1 MKIAMLT
8 TSYPKWPGETTA
20 PFIEEIAVAVAER
33 GHEVHVLMPY
43 RADLR
48 RDPVERGVHIHTYTY
63 APHPDLEVWGYAAAL
78 HGDVGMREAA
88 LWAAPFALKAG
99 FRALLDLTAS
109 SDFDLIHGHWALPNG
124 PVAALC
130 ARVRRLPLVI
140 SLHGSDV
147 FLAERSAPVAW
158 AAWWAATQAGAIT
171 ACSGDLAARL
181 AALGGPSERMVL
193 VPYGVDAEA
202 FKPGVPG
209 AEALRAQLG
218 LAADQPVLFTLGRM
232 VYKKG
237 FNVLLDAMPRVLA
250 QHPNAVLVL
259 AGQGDL
265 YRDLTTQAKRLGVA
279 QHVIMPGVVGHDDV
293 PTYFEMADVAVFPS
307 VHDQRGNVDGLPNVL
322 LEAMALGKPIVASR
336 IAGIPQV
343 ITHGENG
350 LLVPEGD
357 APALAAAINRLLD
370 TPEEARRLGAQSRR
384 RVECELRWSDVAA
397 RFEAVYEEAARR
409 YASR

>member
-1 MKIAMLT
+1 MLT

-20 PFIEEIAVAVAER
+20 PFIEEIAVAVAAR
-33 GHEVHVLMPY
+33 GHEVHVLMPH

-48 RDPVERGVHIHTYTY
+48 RGSFERGVHIHTYEY
-63 APHPDLEVWGYAAAL
+63 APHPNLEVWGYAAAM
-78 HGDVGMREAA
+78 HGDIGMREAA
-88 LWAAPFALKAG
+88 LWAAPFALRAG
-99 FRALLDLTAS
+99 LRALFQLTATHH
-109 SDFDLIHGHWALPNG
+109 FDMVHGHWALPNG

-130 ARVRRLPLVI
+130 ARVRHLPLVI

-147 FLAERSAPVAW
+147 FLAERSAPVALAARW
-158 AAWWAATQAGAIT
+158 AAQEAGAIT

-209 AEALRAQLG
+209 ADDLRARLG
-218 LAADQPVLFTLGRM
+218 LMPDQPVLFTLGRM

-259 AGQGDL
+259 VGQGDL
-265 YRDLTTQAKRLGVA
+265 FNDLQAQARRLGIA

-293 PTYFEMADVAVFPS
+293 PTYFEMANVAVFPS

-322 LEAMALGKPIVASR
+322 LEAMSLGKPIVASR

-343 ITHGENG
+343 ITDGEHG
-350 LLVPEGD
+350 LLTPEGD

-370 TPEEARRLGAQSRR
+370 APSLAQQLGWAARQ
-384 RVECELRWSDVAA
+384 RVERELRWSDIAA
-397 RFEAVYEEAARR
+397 RFEAVYEQAAQH
-409 YASR
+409 YGSR

>member
-1 MKIAMLT
+1 MLT
-8 TSYPKWPGETTA
+8 TSYPKWQGETTA
-20 PFIEEIAVAVAER
+20 PFIEEIAAAVVAR
-33 GHEVHVLMPY
+33 GHEVHVLMPH

-48 RDPVERGVHIHTYTY
+48 RGTVERGVHLHTYEY
-63 APHPDLEVWGYAAAL
+63 APHPNLEVWGYAAAM
-78 HGDVGMREAA
+78 HGDIGMREAA
-88 LWAAPFALKAG
+88 LWAAPFALQAG
-99 FRALLDLTAS
+99 MRALLNLTATG
-109 SDFDLIHGHWALPNG
+109 DFDMIHGHWALPNG

-130 ARVRRLPLVI
+130 ARVRHLPLVI

-158 AAWWAATQAGAIT
+158 AARWAAIEAGAIT

-209 AEALRAQLG
+209 AVDLRARLG
-218 LAADQPVLFTLGRM
+218 LAPDQPVLFSLGRM

-237 FNVLLDAMPRVLA
+237 FNVLLDAMPRVIA

-265 YRDLTTQAKRLGVA
+265 FNDLRGQAQRLGIA

-322 LEAMALGKPIVASR
+322 LEAMALGKPIVASH

-343 ITHGENG
+343 ITDGEHG
-350 LLVPEGD
+350 LLTPEGD

-370 TPEEARRLGAQSRR
+370 APSLAHQYGTAARQ
-384 RVECELRWSDVAA
+384 RVERELRWSDVAA
-397 RFEAVYEEAARR
+397 RFEAVYEQAARHYGTR
-409 YASR
+409 